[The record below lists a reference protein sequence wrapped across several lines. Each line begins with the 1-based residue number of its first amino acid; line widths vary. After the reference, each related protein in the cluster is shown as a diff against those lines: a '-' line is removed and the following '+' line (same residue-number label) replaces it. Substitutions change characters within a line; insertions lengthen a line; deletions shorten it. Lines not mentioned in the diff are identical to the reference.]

1 MKSLVFSPCTKF
13 GVRDSA
19 FTNEL
24 NFNLA
29 AKPNAMLGLQVSD
42 GIESSQPAS
51 LRVSAYPLQIKLTH
65 NTGLV
70 VVHRSFSYLTSANLS
85 FATNSDDNTI
95 DIRYDVVSPPQ
106 HGVLQKLRDVT
117 GTWTNVDHF
126 TSRDVESHI
135 IRYFHNV
142 GSPNQD
148 EFKFQAS
155 VREVKTQQTYDFRI
169 TFIDLELREAR
180 RVPVNLT
187 NTSNITIASGH
198 LRYQTNP
205 LVTSPSKIVFTL
217 TAGPRYGN
225 LFLSNRKF
233 GTGDTFTQEDIEA
246 GRLIYRLFRR
256 AYSNILDE
264 IMFNV
269 NAPQCVDIHAN
280 LKFQYHIGKNAK
292 SLEAV
297 ESLRVDEGSNA
308 TLRITHMNP
317 KEYGLSSLTYNLTIR
332 PNHGWLSVASTSRS
346 PEQRNVS
353 SFTFEDLSALA
364 VYYVHDDSE
373 TKEDS
378 FEFVAVSTDSVD
390 FMYVGRFRI
399 EITMRNDNPP
409 ERTVDRIF
417 HVVSKGEKL
426 ITNKDLAYT
435 DKDIGTKASELVYTR
450 KDGRKSG
457 IYRITNPSVQIREFT
472 QQHINDGVIL
482 FRHQGDEHET
492 IEFGIT
498 DGHFYRTGALEIQ
511 ASPPYIRLRESNG
524 SVVQFNKSVVLQPK
538 ELEIETNVY
547 TTEKDIKYTVWEKP
561 KHGILL
567 KHGRESS
574 GFTEDDLR
582 HGIVAYKHLDGSLT
596 KDVFKF
602 RVYVKGAEAEGTFA
616 IKVYPESYWES
627 LIVQSNKTIF
637 VEEATSVL
645 LSRKSLEI
653 MHPKISP
660 GEIVYHVREWPL
672 NGYLDL
678 QIHDEHNSEETK
690 EEYSGNAV
698 KHFEQSLINDGRVFY
713 VQSVMN
719 QTNDRFVVDVTNGIT
734 WLHGL
739 SVNFVIVPEK
749 LYVEAK
755 GFLVVEG
762 KSVILDESKFSVVT
776 PYYAGKVT
784 DYRVVEKPRHGMI
797 VDSTKNAQVKKF
809 SQKHLNA
816 AVILYRHNGDEFPR
830 DSFRMVVTAG
840 DKTSEPF
847 DVPVVVQ
854 PVNDE
859 LPVLVNRTTLNV
871 WQGGSV
877 VVTSANLA
885 AIDNDTDP
893 RDITFNVTGVR
904 NGYISLI
911 NSPDMDIYN
920 FTQSQINESQVVF
933 THTSEYIIIII
944 IVTLS
949 SLLLYSRINLNAYAS
964 YSA

>member
-1 MKSLVFSPCTKF
+1 
-13 GVRDSA
+13 
-19 FTNEL
+19 
-24 NFNLA
+24 
-29 AKPNAMLGLQVSD
+29 MLGLQVSD
-42 GIESSQPAS
+42 GIESSQPAY

-70 VVHRSFSYLTSANLS
+70 VVHRSFSYLTPANLS

-95 DIRYDVVSPPQ
+95 DIRYDIVSPAQ

-135 IRYFHNV
+135 VRYFHNV

-169 TFIDLELREAR
+169 TFIDLELKEAR
-180 RVPVNLT
+180 RAPVNLT
-187 NTSNITIASGH
+187 SASNVTIASSH

-205 LVTSPSKIVFTL
+205 LVTPPSKIVFTL
-217 TAGPRYGN
+217 TTGPRYGS
-225 LFLSNRKF
+225 LFLSDRKL
-233 GTGDTFTQEDIEA
+233 GASDTFTQEDIEA

-264 IMFNV
+264 IAFKV
-269 NAPQCVDIHAN
+269 NAPQCVDIHAS
-280 LKFQYHIGKNAK
+280 LKFQYHIGKNGK
-292 SLEAV
+292 SLEGV
-297 ESLRVDEGSNA
+297 ESLRVDEGSRVP
-308 TLRITHMNP
+308 LRITHVNLR
-317 KEYGLSSLTYNLTIR
+317 EYGISSLIYNLTIK
-332 PNHGWLSVASTSRS
+332 PNHGWLSIANTSRT
-346 PEQRNVS
+346 PAQRNVS
-353 SFTFEDLSALA
+353 SFTFEDLLA
-364 VYYVHDDSE
+364 QTVYYVHDDSE

-378 FEFVAVSTDSVD
+378 FEFVAVSLDAVD
-390 FMYVGRFRI
+390 FMYVGRFRVD
-399 EITMRNDNPP
+399 ITMKNDNPP

-426 ITNKDLAYT
+426 ITSKDLAYT
-435 DKDIGTKASELVYTR
+435 DKDIGTKASELIYTR
-450 KDGRKSG
+450 RDARKSG
-457 IYRITNPSVQIREFT
+457 MYRITNPSVQIREFS
-472 QQHINDGVIL
+472 QQDINDGAIL
-482 FRHQGDEHET
+482 FRHQGDEHEK

-498 DGHFYRTGALEIQ
+498 DGHFYTTGAFEIQ

-524 SVVQFNKSVVLQPK
+524 SVVQFNKSVVLHPR

-547 TTEKDIKYTVWEKP
+547 TTEKDVKYNVWEKP

-567 KHGRESS
+567 KNGRESN

-582 HGIVAYKHLDGSLT
+582 HGIVAYKHLGSSLT
-596 KDVFKF
+596 KDVFKL
-602 RVYVKGAEAEGTFA
+602 RVYVKSAETEGAFA
-616 IKVYPESYWES
+616 IKVYPESYWEP

-660 GEIVYHVREWPL
+660 NEIVYHVREWPS

-678 QIHDEHNSEETK
+678 QIQDEHSEEVK

-713 VQSVMN
+713 VQSTIN
-719 QTNDRFVVDVTNGIT
+719 QTNDRFVVDVTNGIA
-734 WLHGL
+734 WLRGL

-755 GFLVVEG
+755 GFVVVEG
-762 KSVILDESKFSVVT
+762 KSVGLDESNFSVVT

-784 DYRVVEKPRHGMI
+784 DYRIVEKPRHGMI

-816 AVILYRHNGDEFPR
+816 AVIFYRHNGDEFPR

-847 DVPVVVQ
+847 DVPIAVQ

-859 LPVLVNRTTLNV
+859 IPVLVNRTKLSV

-885 AIDNDTDP
+885 ALDNDTEP

-911 NSPDMDIYN
+911 NSVDVDVYN
-920 FTQSQINESQVVF
+920 FTQAQINESQVVF
-933 THTSEYIIIII
+933 THTSEYVVVVVVVVI
-944 IVTLS
+944 
-949 SLLLYSRINLNAYAS
+949 YDN
-964 YSA
+964 